1 MNPLYVLA
9 ASILLNVSGQL
20 AIKQSLVMYSNQAGE
35 AVSFG
40 LSNAV
45 PILCS
50 PLTLLGLLL
59 YAISAVFWIA
69 ALTRVELSYAYP
81 MLGAGY
87 IVVSV
92 LAWQLWGEQM
102 TPQRAIGTLIV
113 ALGVYLVGTSS
124 R

>member
-1 MNPLYVLA
+1 MNPLLILA
-9 ASILLNVSGQL
+9 ASIFLNVSGQL
-20 AIKQSLVMYSNQAGE
+20 AIKQSLVTFNGRAGE
-35 AVSFG
+35 AVGFG

-50 PLTLLGLLL
+50 PLTLLGLSL
-59 YAISAVFWIA
+59 YAISAIFWIA

-87 IVVSV
+87 ILVSV

-102 TPQRAIGTLIV
+102 TIQRAVGTLVV
-113 ALGVYLVGTSS
+113 AVGVYLVGTSS
-124 R
+124 H